1 LLARRNFDIVHR
13 IRYKFFD
20 HRESDPVRK
29 VIQLL
34 TGLSNEQ
41 MEIQHNKKEIF
52 VLRVYA
58 LLILL
63 YAAFDILTAILPK
76 FQIVTI
82 KWNIDLLRY
91 FFDVTGI
98 ALYTT
103 PINIIVGYGL
113 LRRRF
118 WARVGAIAVMLTFPV
133 QILTQ
138 FLWWGAHSLKDI
150 VLVVQFLFVILTL
163 LYLLRRPIKAL
174 FDEARTFRFISWHGL
189 LALLIILVSF
199 SWILF
204 SLYWKV
210 HAAWKFGYPFFID
223 RPEVMT
229 LQKTERPEGLEKYRK
244 VELLNVSLLMP
255 KEFSIGRLNRI
266 ERKNQKWTVSL
277 QNQGVNTKG
286 FILLR
291 NAFPYDE
298 LLDETIG
305 KMVRSSSQFYLE
317 KYILTNNWNPG
328 LAVIRPLINPK
339 GAPFETKEI
348 HRDGLRGFLKEWQT
362 GDALFREFSIYP
374 EEGPQRIGGTMMSV
388 GGYLNQN
395 DILTILSS
403 IEFLA
408 PEDSSRSG
416 IHYDNGLKFY
426 KRRDA
431 LQAQVEF
438 ANAYMLAPE
447 NPDTLF
453 MFAKSLLLNDV
464 KDYDHVKNLLDRV
477 LKLKPDHKDAQR
489 LLKEIGPKLPR
500 EPRK

>member
-1 LLARRNFDIVHR
+1 MVATNKPRDSILLRVYSILILIYAVFDIV
-13 IRYKFFD
+13 
-20 HRESDPVRK
+20 
-29 VIQLL
+29 
-34 TGLSNEQ
+34 
-41 MEIQHNKKEIF
+41 
-52 VLRVYA
+52 
-58 LLILL
+58 
-63 YAAFDILTAILPK
+63 TAILPK

-82 KWNIDLLRY
+82 KWNVDLIHY
-91 FFDVTGI
+91 FFAFTGI

-133 QILTQ
+133 HILTQ

-150 VLVVQFLFVILTL
+150 LLVVQFLFVILTL
-163 LYLLRRPIKAL
+163 VYLFRRPVKAL
-174 FDEARTFRFISWHGL
+174 FDETRRFRFISWHGL
-189 LALLIILVSF
+189 LAVLIILISF
-199 SWILF
+199 SWIMF

-223 RPEVMT
+223 RPQVMT
-229 LQKTERPEGLEKYRK
+229 LEKTERPEVLEKYRK

-266 ERKNQKWTVSL
+266 KRNNQKWVVSL

-286 FILLR
+286 FMLLR
-291 NAFPYDE
+291 NAFPYEE

-305 KMVRSSSQFYLE
+305 KMLRSSSKFNLE
-317 KYILTNNWNPG
+317 KYVLTNNWNPG
-328 LAVIRPLINPK
+328 LAVIRSLVNPK

-348 HRDGLRGFLKEWQT
+348 RRKGLRGFLKEWQT
-362 GDALFREFSIYP
+362 GDAFFREFSMYP
-374 EEGPQRIGGTMMSV
+374 KEGHQRIGGTIMSV
-388 GGYLNQN
+388 RGYLDQN

-403 IEFLA
+403 IEFLK
-408 PEDSSRSG
+408 PEDSSRSE

-426 KRRDA
+426 KQGDV

-438 ANAYMLAPE
+438 ANAYFLSPE
-447 NPDTLF
+447 NPDTIF
-453 MFAKSLLLNDV
+453 MLAKSLLLNDPR
-464 KDYDHVKNLLDRV
+464 DYDHVKNLLDRV

-489 LLKEIGPKLPR
+489 LLKEIKPKLPR

>member
-1 LLARRNFDIVHR
+1 MQTT
-13 IRYKFFD
+13 
-20 HRESDPVRK
+20 S
-29 VIQLL
+29 
-34 TGLSNEQ
+34 
-41 MEIQHNKKEIF
+41 NKKAIF
-52 VLRVYA
+52 VLRVYSI
-58 LLILL
+58 LILI
-63 YAAFDILTAILPK
+63 YALFDIVTAILPK

-82 KWNIDLLRY
+82 KWNIDLIQY

-133 QILTQ
+133 HILTQ

-150 VLVVQFLFVILTL
+150 LLVVQFLFVILTL
-163 LYLLRRPIKAL
+163 VYLFRRPVKAL
-174 FDEARTFRFISWHGL
+174 FDETRRFRFISWHGL
-189 LALLIILVSF
+189 LAVLIVLISF
-199 SWILF
+199 SWIMF

-223 RPEVMT
+223 KPEVVT
-229 LQKTERPEGLEKYRK
+229 LEKTERPEVSEKYRK
-244 VELLNVSLLMP
+244 IELLNVSLLMP
-255 KEFSIGRLNRI
+255 REFSIVRVNRI
-266 ERKNQKWTVSL
+266 ERKNQTWAVGL
-277 QNQGVNTKG
+277 QSQGVNTKG
-286 FILLR
+286 FMLLK

-298 LLDETIG
+298 LLDQTIG
-305 KMVRSSSQFYLE
+305 KMLRLRSKFDLE

-339 GAPFETKEI
+339 GAPVETKEI
-348 HRDGLRGFLKEWQT
+348 HRNGLRGFLKEWQT
-362 GDALFREFSIYP
+362 GDAFFREFSMYP
-374 EEGPQRIGGTMMSV
+374 KEGPQRIGGTIMSV
-388 GGYLNQN
+388 RGYLDQS

-408 PEDSSRSG
+408 PEDSSRSW
-416 IHYDNGLKFY
+416 IHYENGLKFY
-426 KRRDA
+426 KEGDV

-438 ANAYMLAPE
+438 ANAYMLSPE
-447 NPDTLF
+447 NSDALF
-453 MFAKSLLLNDV
+453 MFAKSLLLRDPR
-464 KDYDHVKNLLDRV
+464 DYDHVKNLLDHV